1 MAECCPLFFDSPT
14 KTCAQKMK
22 KRLFSGILL
31 AVTPGILSSSC
42 IKMTKPEEGFA
53 AISAAI
59 SPSREVVNRKNV
71 LSGINPEYC
80 VNYHNLMTLYM
91 NAIFQ

>member
-1 MAECCPLFFDSPT
+1 MNEERGWLSAVLFFFDSPT

-59 SPSREVVNRKNV
+59 SPSREVC
-71 LSGINPEYC
+71 SGEPEERP
-80 VNYHNLMTLYM
+80 
-91 NAIFQ
+91 

>member
-1 MAECCPLFFDSPT
+1 MNEERGWLSAVLFFYSLA
-14 KTCAQKMK
+14 KICAQKMK

-59 SPSREVVNRKNV
+59 SPSREVC
-71 LSGINPEYC
+71 SGEPEERP
-80 VNYHNLMTLYM
+80 
-91 NAIFQ
+91 